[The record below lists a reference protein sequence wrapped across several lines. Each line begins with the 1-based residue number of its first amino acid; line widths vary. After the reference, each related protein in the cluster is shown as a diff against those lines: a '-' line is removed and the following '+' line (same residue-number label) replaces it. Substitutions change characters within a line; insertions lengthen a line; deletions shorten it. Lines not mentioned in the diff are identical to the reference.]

1 MVVKADP
8 DAVATLKHFARR
20 AYRIVAVTLGRLYQ
34 DDGWAMASHLAL
46 SALMALFPFLIFVA
60 AVAGVIGEEQLADQ
74 VADLLFQTIPAEI
87 AGPIA
92 REVHNVLTGPQTSV
106 LTISVVVT
114 IYLASNGVEAVR
126 AALGRAYGAKL
137 NRSFLFLRL
146 QSIVFVLI
154 GAVAALVSATLGVLG
169 PTIWGFLEE
178 WLPGLQDFRFGFN
191 VGRIV
196 VVGLLLGAAL
206 TAAHRWLPGRPTQPM
221 RLWPGILATMV
232 LWWTATEI
240 FAAYLVRFANYS
252 TTYAGLASVVTVIF
266 YLYIMSL
273 IMIFGAEF
281 NAAIVRTRP
290 VDARPLPARQPEA

>member
-1 MVVKADP
+1 MVVRADP
-8 DAVATLKHFARR
+8 EEAWLTLKRGIRR
-20 AYRIVAVTLGRLYQ
+20 TYRALAVTLGRLYQ

-60 AVAGVIGEEQLADQ
+60 AVAGVIGEEALADQ
-74 VADLLFQTIPAEI
+74 VADLLFQAIPAEI

-126 AALGRAYGAKL
+126 AALSRAYGA
-137 NRSFLFLRL
+137 RQDRGFLYLRL

-169 PTIWGFLEE
+169 PTIWGYLEE
-178 WLPGLQDFRFGFN
+178 WLPGLTDFRFSFN
-191 VGRIV
+191 VGRIL
-196 VVGLLLGAAL
+196 VVGILLAAAL
-206 TAAHRWLPGRPTQPM
+206 TAAHRWLPGRPKQRM
-221 RLWPGILATMV
+221 RLWPGILATMI
-232 LWWTATEI
+232 LWWIATEV
-240 FAAYLVRFANYS
+240 FAAYLIRFANYA

-273 IMIFGAEF
+273 ILIFGAEL

-290 VDARPLPARQPEA
+290 PDAPPLRQE